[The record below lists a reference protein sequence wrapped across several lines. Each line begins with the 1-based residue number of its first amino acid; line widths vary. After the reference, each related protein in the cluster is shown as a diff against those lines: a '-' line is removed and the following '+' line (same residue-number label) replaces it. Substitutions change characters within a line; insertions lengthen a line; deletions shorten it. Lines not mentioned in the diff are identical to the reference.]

1 MKKLIC
7 TILILGFV
15 GLILYSG
22 YQLWLIQANYK
33 EEADL
38 HSAVLEY
45 RPQEKDDEPINQ
57 SVIDLQA
64 KYPDAIGWL
73 TIPNTNIDYP
83 FVQGKD
89 NDYYLRRD
97 INGSY
102 ALAGTLFLDYRCEKN
117 FTSQN
122 TIIYGHH
129 MKNGS
134 MFGTLKGFS
143 DKAFFDKNRHGTIC
157 LPHDTLTLEFFA
169 FLVIDPILKTEI
181 YSPSP
186 DSSFIEFIQQ
196 NARHY
201 RDIGLTEA
209 DRIVTLST
217 CAYEFD
223 NARYV
228 VLGVLRADHQP

>member
-7 TILILGFV
+7 TILALGFV

-22 YQLWLIQANYK
+22 YQLWLIQADYK

-38 HSAVLEY
+38 HSAVMEY

-57 SVIDLQA
+57 SVIDLLTN
-64 KYPDAIGWL
+64 YPDAIGWL
-73 TIPNTNIDYP
+73 TVPNTKIDYP

-97 INGSY
+97 INGGY
-102 ALAGTLFLDYRCEKN
+102 ALAGTLFLDYRCEKD
-117 FTSQN
+117 FTSRN

-134 MFGTLKGFS
+134 MLGTLKGFT
-143 DKAFFDKNRHGTIC
+143 DKDFFDSNTHGYIY

-169 FLVIDPILKTEI
+169 YLVIDPATEKEI
-181 YSPSP
+181 YNPMPSG
-186 DSSFIEFIQQ
+186 DFLDYVKQ

-201 RDIGLTEA
+201 RAVSLTGD
-209 DRIVTLST
+209 DRLVTLST

-223 NARYV
+223 NARM
-228 VLGVLRADHQP
+228 VLLARAA